1 MSVFRGLAMA
11 VLVLVVGASQ
21 ARATTVLTFEGV
33 GDLSPVG
40 DFYNGAGPNNFH
52 IAFSPNVF
60 GLVDSDAGGSGDFGG
75 EPSPDTIIFF
85 DFNPLM
91 TMNVFNGFGTG
102 LGFFYTAPFP
112 VGPLGLSAQARV
124 WSGLDGGGSLLAVLN
139 LFPTLQNGA
148 PDPTGLFSPLVP
160 ASVFFPGVA
169 RSVTFAG
176 IPQGVGLDSITMGS
190 VPVPEPSTLL
200 FLGAGL
206 TALTLRRRRAR

>member
-40 DFYNGAGPNNFH
+40 DFYNGAGPDNFH
-52 IAFSPNVF
+52 IGFSPNVF
-60 GLVDSDAGGSGDFGG
+60 GLVDSDAGGSGNFGG

-112 VGPLGLSAQARV
+112 IGPLGLSAQARV

-148 PDPTGLFSPLVP
+148 TESHRPVQSARACLGLL
-160 ASVFFPGVA
+160 PGVA